1 VEDEIMGAARQPV
14 GELILNQVF
23 DPEQRDQASP
33 TVLSCGGIYIPH
45 RGRQE
50 EILYHI
56 ITTSSRE
63 EPVKV
68 VTGARPRNVLY
79 EVLLKESM
87 N

>member
-1 VEDEIMGAARQPV
+1 MARSKEPIS
-14 GELILNQVF
+14 EMILNQAF
-23 DPEQRDQASP
+23 DPEKRDGASP

-45 RGRQE
+45 RGERE
-50 EILYHI
+50 EILCHI

-79 EVLLKESM
+79 EVLIKESM

>member
-1 VEDEIMGAARQPV
+1 MGSTREPI
-14 GELILNQVF
+14 GELILQKIF
-23 DPEQRDQASP
+23 DPEERGEANP

-45 RGRQE
+45 RGSQE
-50 EILYHI
+50 RILFHI

>member
-1 VEDEIMGAARQPV
+1 MQTSKEPV
-14 GELILNQVF
+14 GGMILSQMF
-23 DPEQRDQASP
+23 DPEKHDGAGP

-45 RGRQE
+45 RGNRE
-50 EILYHI
+50 EILCHI
-56 ITTSSRE
+56 ITTSCSE

-68 VTGARPRNVLY
+68 VTGARPRNVLH

>member
-1 VEDEIMGAARQPV
+1 MGASREPV
-14 GELILNQVF
+14 GEMILNQVF
-23 DPEQRDQASP
+23 DPESKNGASP

-45 RGRQE
+45 RGERE
-50 EILYHI
+50 EILYHV
-56 ITTSSRE
+56 ITTSCRE

-68 VTGARPRNVLY
+68 LTGARPRNVLY